1 LVGREGFGF
10 GEVVGAGAVEKG
22 QPREAA
28 RANHLLPSRVAVGAV
43 CVSWPCARCLNMN
56 PVFRRWVRTA
66 RSVSQGGRVR
76 AQLLASSLAPSRAL
90 WLVPSWEALRAGTA
104 MGVGIIHGHRSWST
118 ARCGGSCVEAIR
130 PTVWVDREIRMCCL
144 VAVWHEGWLV
154 HRRKLGWICYSKS
167 LVAVQV
173 DLNKGHIKM
182 LLLFYAKGSKCC
194 EDGYWREVPASSA
207 GLVSRKVGTPARH
220 CRASAAIPSTR
231 PWTYCR
237 WRGGTSS
244 GNRAIKFAFCR
255 TKKYSLKLKRCQTV
269 QITT

>member
-1 LVGREGFGF
+1 MRFDLVWLGGGSGLPARFDSGTRWRRALVGREGFGF
-10 GEVVGAGAVEKG
+10 GEVVGGGAVEKG

-130 PTVWVDREIRMCCL
+130 PTVWVDREIRMCCWWL
-144 VAVWHEGWLV
+144 FGTKAGWCIV
-154 HRRKLGWICYSKS
+154 GNSDGYAIPK
-167 LVAVQV
+167 A
-173 DLNKGHIKM
+173 
-182 LLLFYAKGSKCC
+182 LLLFRLISI
-194 EDGYWREVPASSA
+194 
-207 GLVSRKVGTPARH
+207 KVT
-220 CRASAAIPSTR
+220 
-231 PWTYCR
+231 
-237 WRGGTSS
+237 
-244 GNRAIKFAFCR
+244 
-255 TKKYSLKLKRCQTV
+255 
-269 QITT
+269 